1 MIQLKERVWLY
12 RKYNIWEIA
21 FFCNDPQSAHCLD
34 VTNDVLHQL
43 WSVLLYLHG
52 NEMLT
57 QCHHVRLACVD
68 VKTPYRLLK
77 GADATYS
84 ELLTHG
90 RSKFFPLVEGPSVA
104 TALPLSISMGSAMAS
119 GQTDCQQYTR
129 VMPDDCL
136 YTLFRLHASRTRIY
150 SEQEQ
155 QVDTCHFTETQRQK
169 TETQALARRL
179 GVLLSFG
186 NECLNHRET
195 VLDS

>member
-1 MIQLKERVWLY
+1 MLNQRQYVRV
-12 RKYNIWEIA
+12 
-21 FFCNDPQSAHCLD
+21 
-34 VTNDVLHQL
+34 
-43 WSVLLYLHG
+43 G
-52 NEMLT
+52 
-57 QCHHVRLACVD
+57 CVN
-68 VKTPYRLLK
+68 VKTSFCLLN
-77 GADATYS
+77 GADAICS
-84 ELLTHG
+84 KLLTHG
-90 RSKFFPLVEGPSVA
+90 RSKFFPLVDGPSVA

-186 NECLNHRET
+186 NECLNHSET